1 MFPSNSCK
9 FIGRI
14 TKSPMESLKTLEN
27 GNSFLA
33 VSLAVKSEAI
43 DKEGQPYQR
52 TDYPQLTLWNKKA
65 IATARDFGKG
75 TLVKVTAIMQ
85 TRRYKADD
93 GNSWRYATDFLVQSI
108 EQPSMPTADAQPL
121 EIPAE
126 AQPIA
131 LVSAESQTAP
141 ASVAPLPTPS
151 AKKSKSRSR
160 SSQI

>member
-1 MFPSNSCK
+1 
-9 FIGRI
+9 
-14 TKSPMESLKTLEN
+14 MESLKTLEN

-52 TDYPQLTLWNKKA
+52 TDYPQLTLWNEKA

-75 TLVKVTAIMQ
+75 TLVEVTAIMQ
-85 TRRYKADD
+85 TRRYKAED

-108 EQPSMPTADAQPL
+108 EQPSMPTAEAQPL
-121 EIPAE
+121 KIPAE

-131 LVSAESQTAP
+131 LVSGELYTAP
-141 ASVAPLPTPS
+141 ASVAPQ
-151 AKKSKSRSR
+151 AKSSTQRTKSRSR
-160 SSQI
+160 TGRK